1 MIPKDKIINHQM
13 TPLRAYVAIAFSSLC
28 LSAAAAQ
35 PPRGCISENAGVS
48 AELEREAKLA
58 FRQQRYAAAYGRYMR
73 LADMGNITAAE
84 IALLMYRQGPHLF
97 GTNWSATDQQLAC
110 WRTLIIN
117 NLRHSTLRATEDN
130 R

>member
-1 MIPKDKIINHQM
+1 MNHQI
-13 TPLRAYVAIAFSSLC
+13 TPLRVYAGIAFLSLC

-35 PPRGCISENAGVS
+35 PSRGCILEGADLS
-48 AELEREAKLA
+48 AALEREAKLA